1 MINYTVEVCII
12 DVRLRSLLRDRR
24 RSMGYSQ
31 RRLEELTGIPRSR
44 ISVYEN
50 DKVVMTVDT
59 AVRFALVLKCT
70 LDDLFDYYE
79 D

>member
-1 MINYTVEVCII
+1 
-12 DVRLRSLLRDRR
+12 
-24 RSMGYSQ
+24 MGYSQ
-31 RRLEELTGIPRSR
+31 RRLEELTGISRSR

-50 DKVVMTVDT
+50 DKVEMTVDT

-79 D
+79 DSEG